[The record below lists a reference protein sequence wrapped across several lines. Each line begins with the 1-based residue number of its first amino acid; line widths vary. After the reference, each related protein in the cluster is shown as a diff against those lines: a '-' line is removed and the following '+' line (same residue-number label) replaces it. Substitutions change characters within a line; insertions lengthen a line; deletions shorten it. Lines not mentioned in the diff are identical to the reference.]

1 MTSTMPYAEH
11 ISEFRNR
18 LIKALI
24 AVGVATVIA
33 FIFNEQILDWLV
45 APYREIDPDAT
56 LATFRVTEA
65 FSVVMRISLWG
76 GLIIA
81 SPVITYQLWRFIEP
95 ALSPREK
102 RWVIPSV
109 AVLAIL
115 FLMGVTVGYL
125 ALERGLVFLLDFGG
139 DALEPVIGADYYL
152 KFAMRFLLVFG
163 IAFQFPVFLFVAA
176 AFGLVKSSWLRSERR
191 WALVI
196 ILVVAAVV
204 TPTGDPLTLLFLSLP
219 LYVLY
224 ELTILAIRFI
234 LRK

>member
-11 ISEFRNR
+11 IAELRNR
-18 LIKALI
+18 LIKSVA
-24 AVGVATVIA
+24 AVGIGTVLA
-33 FIFNEQILDWLV
+33 FIFNEQILEWLV
-45 APYREIDPDAT
+45 APYQEIDPDAA

-76 GLIIA
+76 GVIIA
-81 SPVITYQLWRFIEP
+81 SPIITYQVWRFVEP

-102 RWVIPSV
+102 RWVVPSV
-109 AVLAIL
+109 AVLALL
-115 FLMGVTVGYL
+115 FLTGVGVGYL

-139 DALEPVIGADYYL
+139 DVLQPVIGADYYL

-163 IAFQFPVFLFVAA
+163 VAFQFPVFLFVAA
-176 AFGLVKSSWLRSERR
+176 AFGVVKSSWLRSERR
-191 WALVI
+191 WAAVI
-196 ILVVAAVV
+196 ILVIAAVV

-219 LYVLY
+219 LYLLY

-234 LRK
+234 LKK

>member
-1 MTSTMPYAEH
+1 MTSTMPYAAH
-11 ISEFRNR
+11 ISELRNR
-18 LIKALI
+18 LIKSVI
-24 AVGVATVIA
+24 AVGIGTVVA

-45 APYREIDPDAT
+45 APYRVIDPDAQ

-76 GLIIA
+76 GLILA
-81 SPVITYQLWRFIEP
+81 SPVITYQLWRFVEP

-109 AVLAIL
+109 SVLVFL
-115 FLMGVTVGYL
+115 FLAGVGVGYF

-139 DALEPVIGADYYL
+139 DVLQPVIGADYYL

-163 IAFQFPVFLFVAA
+163 VAFQFPVFLFVAA
-176 AFGLVKSSWLRSERR
+176 AFGVVKSSWLRSERR
-191 WALVI
+191 WAAVI

-204 TPTGDPLTLLFLSLP
+204 TPTGDPLTLLLLSVP
-219 LYVLY
+219 LYLLY

-234 LRK
+234 LKK

>member
-11 ISEFRNR
+11 ILELRNR
-18 LIKALI
+18 LIKTLI
-24 AVGVATVIA
+24 AVGVFTVVA

-76 GLIIA
+76 GVILA
-81 SPVITYQLWRFIEP
+81 SPVITYQVWRFVAP
-95 ALSPREK
+95 ALSAREK

-109 AVLAIL
+109 SVLAVL
-115 FLMGVTVGYL
+115 FLVGVGVGYL

-163 IAFQFPVFLFVAA
+163 VAFQFPVFLFVAA
-176 AFGLVKSSWLRSERR
+176 AFGVVKSSWLRSERR
-191 WALVI
+191 WAAVI
-196 ILVVAAVV
+196 ILVIAAVV

-234 LRK
+234 LKK

>member
-1 MTSTMPYAEH
+1 MTSTMPYAAH
-11 ISEFRNR
+11 ISELRNR
-18 LIKALI
+18 LIKSVI
-24 AVGVATVIA
+24 AVGVGTIVA
-33 FIFNEQILDWLV
+33 FVFNEQILDWLV
-45 APYREIDPDAT
+45 APYRMIDPDAQ

-76 GLIIA
+76 GFILA

-109 AVLAIL
+109 SVLVLL
-115 FLMGVTVGYL
+115 FLAGVGVGYF

-139 DALEPVIGADYYL
+139 DALQPVIGADYYL

-163 IAFQFPVFLFVAA
+163 VAFQFPVFLFVAA
-176 AFGLVKSSWLRSERR
+176 AFGVVKSAWLRSERR
-191 WALVI
+191 WAAVI

-204 TPTGDPLTLLFLSLP
+204 TPTGDPLTLLLLSGP
-219 LYVLY
+219 LYLLY

-234 LRK
+234 LKK

>member
-11 ISEFRNR
+11 ISELRNR
-18 LIKALI
+18 LIKSVI
-24 AVGVATVIA
+24 AVGVGTVVA
-33 FIFNEQILDWLV
+33 FVFNEQILDWLV
-45 APYREIDPDAT
+45 APYRAINPDAT

-76 GLIIA
+76 GVILA
-81 SPVITYQLWRFIEP
+81 SPIITYQLWRFIEP

-109 AVLAIL
+109 SVLVFL
-115 FLMGVTVGYL
+115 FLAGIGVGYF

-139 DALEPVIGADYYL
+139 DVLQPVIGADYYL

-163 IAFQFPVFLFVAA
+163 VAFQFPVFLFVAA
-176 AFGLVKSSWLRSERR
+176 AFGVVKSSWLRSERR
-191 WALVI
+191 WAAVI
-196 ILVVAAVV
+196 ILVIAAVV
-204 TPTGDPLTLLFLSLP
+204 TPTGDPLTLLLLSVP
-219 LYVLY
+219 LYILY

-234 LRK
+234 LKK